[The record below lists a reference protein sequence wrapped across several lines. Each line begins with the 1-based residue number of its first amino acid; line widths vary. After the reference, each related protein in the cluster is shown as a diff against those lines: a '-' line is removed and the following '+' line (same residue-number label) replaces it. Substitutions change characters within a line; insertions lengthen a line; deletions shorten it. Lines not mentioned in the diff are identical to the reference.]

1 MFKELIEAFDAIG
14 QYCHFKCGDGQ
25 PFYPTEVYSEGTMLK
40 LVVAKL
46 QEVATESIIGD
57 KIIREIA
64 NAAKCGWMCEGRMR
78 SAFKNE
84 GATRADAIVGNLA
97 VQSGTRWR
105 MTLSTQKP
113 TEVRCYV
120 LEAKMGSGL
129 SSDTKATHGKDGFNQ
144 AARNIACIAAAACEA
159 KVTRD
164 IFDGRF
170 YVIAPKK
177 NDNCASI
184 KDLISVS
191 PKIIEREIDKKDPR
205 HLFRQEFEKKDFMD
219 FVNSI
224 ATNSCLL
231 YWDDII
237 GAIPDNGQKLF
248 EFYGKC
254 KTLIAK

>member
-1 MFKELIEAFDAIG
+1 
-14 QYCHFKCGDGQ
+14 
-25 PFYPTEVYSEGTMLK
+25 MLK

-46 QEVATESIIGD
+46 QEVAAESIIED
-57 KIIREIA
+57 KTMREIA
-64 NAAKCGWMCEGRMR
+64 DAAKSGWMCEGRMR

-84 GATRADAIVGNLA
+84 GATRADAIVGDLA

-105 MTLSTQKP
+105 MTLPTQNP
-113 TEVRCYV
+113 TVVRCYV

-129 SSDTKATHGKDGFNQ
+129 SSETKATHGKDGFNQ

-164 IFDGRF
+164 KFDGRF
-170 YVIAPKK
+170 YVIAPKT

-184 KDLISVS
+184 EKLISDS

-205 HLFRQEFEKKDFMD
+205 HLFRQEFRKEDFMD
-219 FVNSI
+219 FVKSI

-237 GAIPDNGQKLF
+237 GVIPDKDDRKLF
-248 EFYGKC
+248 DFYGEC
-254 KTLIAK
+254 KKLIAK